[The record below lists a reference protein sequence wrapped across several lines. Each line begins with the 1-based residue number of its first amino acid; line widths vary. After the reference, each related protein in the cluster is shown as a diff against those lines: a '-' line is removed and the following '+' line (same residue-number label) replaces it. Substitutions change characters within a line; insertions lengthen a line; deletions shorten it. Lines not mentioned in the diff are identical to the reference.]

1 MRLFKCLIINNC
13 LIRNKVNKVKI
24 KTNLELMKSIR
35 KDWGVINPTTKVMK
49 DKTKYTRKIKH
60 KGAINHEY
68 R

>member
-1 MRLFKCLIINNC
+1 M
-13 LIRNKVNKVKI
+13 KI

-35 KDWGVINPTTKVMK
+35 RDWGAINPTTKVIK
-49 DKTKYTRKIKH
+49 DKTKYTRKVKH